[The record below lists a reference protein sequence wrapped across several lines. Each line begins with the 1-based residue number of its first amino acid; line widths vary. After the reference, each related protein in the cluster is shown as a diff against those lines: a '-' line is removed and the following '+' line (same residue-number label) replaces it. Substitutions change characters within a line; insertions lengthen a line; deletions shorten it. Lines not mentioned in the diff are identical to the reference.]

1 MKWAKKWWNLEVYGK
16 NLKRDVKYITR
27 DIVCLYNEVDK
38 EEEIYIYIYI
48 FDNKKKWDLEVWT

>member
-1 MKWAKKWWNLEVYGK
+1 MKWAKNWCNLEVYGK

-38 EEEIYIYIYI
+38 EEDIYIYI